1 MSASCPNPLPLSS
14 DGTNLTQLA
23 CVCLPHPNSLIQ
35 RTSVVTLSVAG
46 IFKEVLTI
54 FVSSTIFGDELTA
67 INVTGLCVAL
77 TGIGLYNWLKY
88 RILTGRIHDGSPGG
102 LATMTA
108 ADRGEG
114 YTHLAGGPSSSSVA
128 AAATSFFKSRRR
140 GREPGQRVG
149 DDDGEEND
157 VLFDDEQQAGSG
169 APSSLAMS
177 ERDEASSTRNTS
189 PATRSHSHHHPLSEA
204 ERQRLAKREEEA
216 DLFGWEHSGTTT
228 TGNGYVEGSD
238 TE

>member
-1 MSASCPNPLPLSS
+1 MVQAPFPQMSPAEPAEPRLSPAS
-14 DGTNLTQLA
+14 
-23 CVCLPHPNSLIQ
+23 HNSLIQ

-88 RILTGRIHDGSPGG
+88 RILTGRIHDSSPGG

-108 ADRGEG
+108 ADRGAG

-128 AAATSFFKSRRR
+128 AAATSFLKGRRR

-149 DDDGEEND
+149 DGDGEEND
-157 VLFDDEQQAGSG
+157 VLFDDEQQARSG

-189 PATRSHSHHHPLSEA
+189 PATRSHHLPLSEA

-216 DLFGWEHSGTTT
+216 DLFGWEHSGTTM